1 MANLD
6 VLTFPNSVLRKKC
19 EKIIE
24 IDDEIITI
32 ARDMAETMY
41 ASGGI
46 GLAAPQVGI
55 PKNLI
60 VLDIGDGLITLI
72 NPEVTLVEGESK
84 LEEGCLCLPKISVEV
99 ERNDNVQVKGID
111 LTGKPVS
118 FDADD
123 LLSRVFQHEIDHL
136 NGMLIIDKLSKVRR
150 DLVIKKFKKLMQQ
163 SKE

>member
-1 MANLD
+1 MADLD
-6 VLTFPNSVLRKKC
+6 VLIFPNSVLRKKC

-41 ASGGI
+41 ESKGI

-84 LEEGCLCLPKISVEV
+84 LEEGCLCLPKISVEI
-99 ERNDNVQVKGID
+99 ERNENVQVKGVD

-123 LLSRVFQHEIDHL
+123 LLARVFQHEIDHL
-136 NGMLIIDKLSKVRR
+136 HGMLIIDKLSKLRR
-150 DLVIKKFKKLMQQ
+150 DLVIKKFKKLIQQ
-163 SKE
+163 ESE